1 MMITVLSREQVMS
14 VLEMP
19 RVIKGVEQVYR
30 MKANGETVVWP
41 LVSHEFEHA
50 NAVMDIRSGYV
61 AGMKLHGLK
70 MLNNFPGN
78 ARLGLPGFN
87 GMLMIFDSDTGLPL
101 GVLDASYITGMRT
114 GAAGAIAARALARE
128 DSTRLLVLGAGK
140 QAAFQIAAALLL
152 MPGLERVL
160 VADPLSAS
168 NAFAFVDALPARL
181 SDEFHI
187 NVQKT
192 IHFEVAENLETAV
205 ASSDV
210 IITVTPSRKPLIQR
224 EWLKPGTHF
233 SCIGSDMEGKE
244 ELDPEI
250 FRGARIF
257 ADDRPQCM
265 RVGEME
271 LPLKQGV
278 IAESDIAGELGQVLA
293 GMIPGRTSYGE
304 TTIFDATGL
313 ALLDL
318 VTGKVAI
325 DLALEK
331 GIGTRVDM

>member
-1 MMITVLSREQVMS
+1 MMITVLSREQVKS

-19 RVIKGVEQVYR
+19 RVIDAVEQVYC
-30 MKANGETVVWP
+30 MKANGQTVVWP

-70 MLNNFPGN
+70 MLNNFPNN
-78 ARLGLPGFN
+78 AKLGIPGFN
-87 GMLMIFDSDTGLPL
+87 GMLMIFDSDTGVPL

-114 GAAGAIAARALARE
+114 GAAGAIAARTLARK
-128 DSTRLLVLGAGK
+128 DSAQLLVLGAGK
-140 QAAFQIAAALLL
+140 QAAFQIAATLILIPSL
-152 MPGLERVL
+152 KRVL
-160 VADPLSAS
+160 VADPLSAP
-168 NAFAFVDALPARL
+168 NAQAFVDAVPARL
-181 SDEFHI
+181 HDEFHMT
-187 NVQKT
+187 VQKT
-192 IHFEVAENLETAV
+192 IHFEVAHDLAAAV
-205 ASSDV
+205 ATSDV
-210 IITVTPSRKPLIQR
+210 VITVTPSRKPLIR
-224 EWLKPGTHF
+224 SEWVKPGTHF

-244 ELDPEI
+244 ELEPEI

-257 ADDRPQCM
+257 ADDKPQCM

-271 LPLKQGV
+271 QPLKQGA
-278 IAESDIAGELGQVLA
+278 ITESDIAEELGQVLA
-293 GMIPGRTSYGE
+293 GMMPGRTNDHE

>member
-1 MMITVLSREQVMS
+1 MITVLSREQVMS

>member
-1 MMITVLSREQVMS
+1 MMITVLGREQVKS

-19 RVIKGVEQVYR
+19 RVIEAVEQVYR

-41 LVSHEFEHA
+41 LVSHEFELA

-70 MLNNFPGN
+70 MLNNFPDN
-78 ARLGLPGFN
+78 VRLGFPSFN

-114 GAAGAIAARALARE
+114 GAAGAIAARTLARE
-128 DSTRLLVLGAGK
+128 DSAQLLVLGAGK
-140 QAAFQIAAALLL
+140 QAAFQIAATLIL
-152 MPGLERVL
+152 MPGLARVL

-168 NAFAFVDALPARL
+168 NAQAFVDALPARL
-181 SDEFHI
+181 RDEFHI
-187 NVQKT
+187 DVQKK
-192 IHFEVAENLETAV
+192 IHFEVAENLESAV

-210 IITVTPSRKPLIQR
+210 IITVTPSRKPLIQH
-224 EWLKPGTHF
+224 EWVKPGTHF

-257 ADDRPQCM
+257 ADDKPQCM

-278 IAESDIAGELGQVLA
+278 IAESDIAGELGQALA
-293 GMIPGRTSYGE
+293 GMIPGRTNDHE

-331 GIGTRVDM
+331 GIGTRVEM